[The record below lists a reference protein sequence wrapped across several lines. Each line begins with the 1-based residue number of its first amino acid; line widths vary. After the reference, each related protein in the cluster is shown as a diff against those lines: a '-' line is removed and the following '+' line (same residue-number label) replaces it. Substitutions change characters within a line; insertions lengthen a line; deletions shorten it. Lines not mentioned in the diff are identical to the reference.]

1 MGKMASNIS
10 LEAAAKVQPKVLSRR
25 PSDWDGRGLKRILMF
40 TLLSILALIFVIPL
54 LWMLSTSLK
63 ADQQIFAMPPVWIPE
78 TFMWSNYAR
87 VFEVMP
93 FWIYLFNSTLI
104 TGLTIVGTVLSG
116 SLVAYAFGCLEWTGR
131 DRLFLLVLA
140 TMMLPMQVT
149 MIPLFVL
156 FKDLGWLN
164 TILPLTVPAFF
175 GGGAFTI
182 FLLRQFYMTLP
193 KSLLDAARIDGC
205 SELRIWWS
213 IVMPLAR
220 PALAS
225 VAILTFMFTWND
237 FLGPLIYLSEKAQG
251 TLALGLA
258 MMVGQHQTDWALL
271 MAASLLMMLP
281 ILLLFFFF
289 QRYFIQGFTMS
300 GIKE

>member
-1 MGKMASNIS
+1 MADIVFTSKSAWARRS
-10 LEAAAKVQPKVLSRR
+10 LKALATY
-25 PSDWDGRGLKRILMF
+25 
-40 TLLSILALIFVIPL
+40 TLLALLALVFVLPL
-54 LWMLSTSLK
+54 IWMLSTSLK
-63 ADQQIFAMPPVWIPE
+63 ADQQIFAMPPQWIPE
-78 TFMWSNYAR
+78 TIMWGNYLR
-87 VFEVMP
+87 VLEVMP
-93 FWIYLFNSTLI
+93 FWTYLFNSVLI

-116 SLVAYAFGCLEWTGR
+116 SLVAYAFACLEWPGR
-131 DRLFLLVLA
+131 DKLFILVLA

-156 FKDLGWLN
+156 FKDIGWLN
-164 TILPLTVPAFF
+164 TIKPLTVPAFF

-182 FLLRQFYMTLP
+182 FLLRQFFMTLP
-193 KSLLDAARIDGC
+193 KSLFDAARIDGC
-205 SELRIWWS
+205 SEIRIWWS
-213 IVMPLAR
+213 IVLPLAR
-220 PALAS
+220 PAMAS
-225 VAILTFMFTWND
+225 VAILTFMFSWND
-237 FLGPLIYLSEKAQG
+237 FLGPLIYLSDRMQG

-271 MAASLLMMLP
+271 MAASILMMLP